1 MSYTGGRQIFTYRDE
16 RKLFALITVIIV
28 AASLALL
35 QINAERTGNLSPL
48 NTAGLT
54 AVSFLE
60 DAIAMVGSTARGA
73 FFGVIALPQLERDN
87 SQLRAQNKKLSLEN
101 ARLHEL
107 ASQYAEEVAVRPVV
121 DLYPNGIEAR
131 VVGFPPENESRTVT
145 IDRGSSSGVRKDEG
159 VIADGGV
166 VGKIAEVTPFSSQVE
181 LITDYTSRLPAVTRR
196 GRYWGI
202 ARGNLSSVRVE
213 YIPQD
218 APIKVGDTIV
228 TGEGISFHSG
238 IPIGTILR
246 VERSDSSLYQTA
258 VLKPAVNLGTLD
270 HVVVIPK

>member
-1 MSYTGGRQIFTYRDE
+1 MSYTGGRPIFTYRDE

-28 AASLALL
+28 AALLALL
-35 QINAERTGNLSPL
+35 EINAERSGTLSPL
-48 NTAGLT
+48 NTAGLS
-54 AVSFLE
+54 AVSFIE
-60 DAIAMVGSTARGA
+60 DAVAAVGETARA
-73 FFGVIALPQLERDN
+73 AVFAAMALPQLERDN
-87 SQLRAQNKKLSLEN
+87 MQLRAENRKLSLEN

-107 ASQYAEEVAVRPVV
+107 AAQYADEMSIRPLV
-121 DLYPNGIEAR
+121 DLYPNGVEAR
-131 VVGFPPENESRTVT
+131 VIGFPPENESRTIT
-145 IDRGSSSGVRKDEG
+145 IDRGSSSGIRKDEG

-166 VGKIAEVTPFSSQVE
+166 VGKIAEVTPFSSQVV
-181 LITDYTSRLPAVTRR
+181 LVTDYTSRLPAVTRR

-218 APIKVGDTIV
+218 APIKVGDVIV
-228 TGEGISFHSG
+228 TGEGTSFHSG
-238 IPIGTILR
+238 IPIGTIVR

-258 VLKPAVNLGTLD
+258 VVKPAVNLGTLD